1 MQFNRI
7 ITYQIEMNLSSDEF
21 NSILQRSTLAERR
34 PVNEPERIADMLKHA
49 NLVVTAR
56 QSGLLVGVARA
67 LTDFAFCTY
76 LSDLAVDQDFQSKGI
91 GKELIRQVMRAT
103 GKAKLILLAA
113 PAAVDYYPKIGM
125 KRHEHC
131 FILESVN
138 DLK

>member
-1 MQFNRI
+1 MQITRI
-7 ITYQIEMNLSSDEF
+7 ITYQKEKNLSADEF
-21 NSILQRSTLAERR
+21 ISILQRSTLAERR
-34 PVNEPERIADMLKHA
+34 PVNEPERIVDMLKHA

-76 LSDLAVDQDFQSKGI
+76 LSDLAVDQDFQSKGV
-91 GKELIRQVMRAT
+91 GKELIRQVMLAT

-125 KRHEHC
+125 NRHEHC

>member
-1 MQFNRI
+1 MQINRI
-7 ITYQIEMNLSSDEF
+7 ITYQIENNLSADEF
-21 NSILQRSTLAERR
+21 ISILHRSTLAERR
-34 PVNEPERIADMLKHA
+34 PVNEPGRIADMLKHA

-56 QSGLLVGVARA
+56 QNGLLVGVARA

-91 GKELIRQVMRAT
+91 GKELIRQVMLAT

-125 KRHEHC
+125 KHHDHC
-131 FILESVN
+131 FLLESVD
-138 DLK
+138 DLN